1 MAGFMVFGALILSI
15 CVLVLVVLK
24 MGKLHGQE
32 YPSGGRVLR
41 RTRTF
46 QSCSAGARRQ
56 AAIRGCAHFLRTSF
70 FAVQS
75 TLFDCVFFQNRS
87 SVIINVEKNL
97 LTDYL
102 RTKNKLT

>member
-32 YPSGGRVLR
+32 YPSGGCVLR

-46 QSCSAGARRQ
+46 QSCSAGARR
-56 AAIRGCAHFLRTSF
+56 
-70 FAVQS
+70 
-75 TLFDCVFFQNRS
+75 
-87 SVIINVEKNL
+87 
-97 LTDYL
+97 
-102 RTKNKLT
+102 